1 MPLSTLSVVELELDE
16 EEEEEEDEEE
26 SSPSPQEAKIAPIEE
41 SIITDKKRAR
51 ILLLRVLFVV
61 FM

>member
-1 MPLSTLSVVELELDE
+1 MELELDE
-16 EEEEEEDEEE
+16 EEELEEDEE
-26 SSPSPQEAKIAPIEE
+26 SVSLSVQEANAAPMEE

-51 ILLLRVLFVV
+51 NLLLRVLFVV